1 MAHTVL
7 AFGELLWDIFPNGEV
22 LGGAPANFCYRINSL
37 GHDGWLVTRLGK
49 DDRGKRAAEL
59 LRANGM
65 SLNYVQWDDKYPT
78 GTVPV
83 ELDST
88 GSPAFTI
95 LPNVAYDHIE
105 ITPDLLALATMAD
118 CICFGT
124 LIQRA
129 ETSRRTL
136 HTLLDAAPQALKVL
150 DLNLRKDCYTQ
161 ETIAASLERANILK
175 LNETE
180 AEIVARMFNLPD
192 TCSSFARA
200 AVKHWDLTAC
210 IVTLGPKGVVAANN
224 RGEFVQR
231 PGHKI
236 NVTDTIGA
244 GDAFTAGF
252 LHCHFANQPLAA
264 CCDFANALGALVSQ
278 TRGGTAPVKLEAIEA
293 LARAAGPHQKRDAT
307 IFGIETG

>member
-1 MAHTVL
+1 MPKNII
-7 AFGELLWDIFPNGEV
+7 AFGELLWDIFPSGEA
-22 LGGAPANFCYRINSL
+22 LGGAPANFAYRINSL

-49 DDRGKRAAEL
+49 DNRGQRAADL
-59 LRANGM
+59 VRANGM
-65 SLNYVQWDDKYPT
+65 SLNYVQWDEKHPT

-83 ELDST
+83 QLDAA

-105 ITPDLLALATMAD
+105 VTEPLLALAAMAD

-136 HTLLDAAPQALKVL
+136 YALLDAAPQALKVL
-150 DLNLRKDCYTQ
+150 DLNLRKDCYTP

-175 LNETE
+175 LNESE
-180 AEIVARMFNLPD
+180 AEILAHLFNLPD
-192 TCSSFARA
+192 TFASFAPA
-200 AVKHWDLTAC
+200 AVKHWNLNTC
-210 IVTLGPKGVVAANN
+210 IVTLGEKGVVAANN
-224 RGEFVQR
+224 KDEFIQR

-236 NVTDTIGA
+236 KVIDTVGA

-252 LHCHFANQPLAA
+252 IHCHLENHPLAYA
-264 CCDFANALGALVSQ
+264 CDFANALGALVAQ
-278 TRGGTAPVKLEAIEA
+278 TRGGTTPIQ
-293 LARAAGPHQKRDAT
+293 LADIKSLAGLTQ
-307 IFGIETG
+307 

>member
-1 MAHTVL
+1 MSAPKTII
-7 AFGELLWDIFPNGEV
+7 AFGELLWDIFPSGEV
-22 LGGAPANFCYRINSL
+22 LGGAPSNFAYRINSL

-49 DDRGKRAAEL
+49 DDRGKRAADL
-59 LRANGM
+59 VQANGM
-65 SLNYVQWDDKYPT
+65 SLNYVQWDEKHPT

-83 ELDST
+83 QLDAA

-105 ITPDLLALATMAD
+105 ITEPLLALAAMSD

-136 HTLLDAAPQALKVL
+136 HALLDAAPQALKVL

-175 LNETE
+175 LNESE
-180 AEIVARMFNLPD
+180 AEILTRMFNLPD
-192 TCSSFARA
+192 TFAA
-200 AVKHWDLTAC
+200 FAPAVIQQWNLDIC
-210 IVTLGPKGVVAANN
+210 IVTLGPKGLVAANN
-224 RGEFVQR
+224 KKEFIQR

-236 NVTDTIGA
+236 NIIDTVGA

-252 LHCHFANQPLAA
+252 LHCYFHERPLPY
-264 CCDFANALGALVSQ
+264 CCDFANALGALVAQ
-278 TRGGTAPVKLEAIEA
+278 TRGGTAPIKLAEVYS
-293 LARAAGPHQKRDAT
+293 LAGLSK
-307 IFGIETG
+307 